1 MGVPLAIER
10 PKEQRKF
17 GRRTVFKPATI
28 VFDDGRRIDGT
39 LLDLSEGGA
48 QIKVSAPD
56 ILTGEFFIE
65 VPSDDFVVRCNIVYM
80 ERGIAGLRFVKPP
93 RRLSWLKK

>member
-1 MGVPLAIER
+1 MAIER

-28 VFDDGRRIDGT
+28 VFDDGRRMDGT
-39 LLDLSEGGA
+39 LLDLSDGGA
-48 QIKVSAPD
+48 KIKVSAPD

-65 VPSDDFVVRCNIVYM
+65 VPSDDFVVRCNLVHI
-80 ERGIAGLRFVKPP
+80 EREIAGLRFVRPP